1 MRRSSARTHVHCLQH
16 VAIGSNRQDEQL
28 LSVFGPLPNVLVR
41 LQRKRQ
47 MNRGSGCDEIVDD
60 IERSDL
66 IIYIEQVP
74 RLRNG
79 MVGALLHDGP

>member
-1 MRRSSARTHVHCLQH
+1 MRRSSARAHVHALQH
-16 VAIGSNRQDEQL
+16 VAIVSNGQDEQ

-74 RLRNG
+74 KLRNG